1 MKKNLEKRYLLY
13 RLFSNMFFIGVIWL
27 YFYRI
32 FITDQ
37 QVGILDG
44 MAFAIGLI
52 AEVPSGA
59 LADRFG
65 RDKLVK
71 LGLILM
77 GCGLIIQGVG
87 SSFFPFF
94 FGQSVIMI
102 GAALISGA
110 DDALFYQR
118 LNYANDSHNWR
129 NLVTRGKQ
137 FALIGSVIAL
147 ALGGLLYDINPR
159 LPWIISGVSFII
171 SAFIIWSIKDTRGS
185 RITKS
190 ITLESKEYLNNI
202 VKGFNEFKKPKLL
215 FYAPLIIFVQG
226 LFYAFGWGLLR
237 PILLSR
243 FDFGPAIASLAVAT
257 IAIVTIMLLHLMH
270 KHSEK
275 LSEKNVLLFISLTA
289 VFSLLLSIFNIGFL
303 LGYIVILV
311 LYAGEH
317 LMHPFMSEII
327 NNRTEENQRATV
339 LSVASFMRM
348 LPYVLLA
355 PIIGYLSTNN
365 HLEYFFIVWA
375 LFIFAA
381 LSIYLLNKK
390 GDSKVD
396 IPEEI

>member
-1 MKKNLEKRYLLY
+1 
-13 RLFSNMFFIGVIWL
+13 MFFIGVIWL

-102 GAALISGA
+102 GAAFISGA

-118 LNYANDSHNWR
+118 LNYTIDSHNWR

-147 ALGGLLYDINPR
+147 ALGGLLYEINPR
-159 LPWIISGVSFII
+159 LPWIVSGLSFII
-171 SAFIIWSIKDTRGS
+171 AAIIIWYVRDTRGLK
-185 RITKS
+185 ITKS
-190 ITLESKEYLNNI
+190 ITIESKEYLNNI

-215 FYAPLIIFVQG
+215 LYVPLIIFVQG
-226 LFYAFGWGLLR
+226 LFYTFGWGLLR

-257 IAIVTIMLLHLMH
+257 IAIITIMLLHLMH

-275 LSEKNVLLFISLTA
+275 LSEKNVLLLISLTA
-289 VFSLLLSIFNIGFL
+289 ALSLLLSIFNIGFL
-303 LGYIVILV
+303 LGYVVILI

-317 LMHPFMSEII
+317 LMYPFMSEII
-327 NNRTEENQRATV
+327 NNRAEENQRATV

-365 HLEYFFIVWA
+365 SLDYFFIVWT
-375 LFIFAA
+375 LLIFIAIF
-381 LSIYLLNKK
+381 IYLFNKK
-390 GDSKVD
+390 GDSKVL

>member
-1 MKKNLEKRYLLY
+1 MKNNLERKYLLY

-71 LGLILM
+71 IGLILM
-77 GCGLIIQGVG
+77 GCGLIIQGIG

-102 GAALISGA
+102 GAAFISGA

-118 LNYANDSHNWR
+118 LNYAVDSHNWR

-137 FALIGSVIAL
+137 FALIGSVVAL
-147 ALGGLLYDINPR
+147 ALGGLFYEVNPR
-159 LPWIISGVSFII
+159 LPWLVSGFSFI
-171 SAFIIWSIKDTRGS
+171 SAAIIIWSIRDTRGLK
-185 RITKS
+185 ITKS
-190 ITLESKEYLNNI
+190 ITIESKEYLNNI
-202 VKGFNEFKKPKLL
+202 VKGFNEFKKTKFLL
-215 FYAPLIIFVQG
+215 YVPLIIFVQG
-226 LFYAFGWGLLR
+226 LFYTFGWGLLR

-243 FDFGPAIASLAVAT
+243 FDFGPAVASFAVAT
-257 IAIVTIMLLHLMH
+257 IAIITIMFLHLMH
-270 KHSEK
+270 IHSEK
-275 LSEKNVLLFISLTA
+275 LSEKKVLLLISLTA
-289 VFSLLLSIFNIGFL
+289 AFSLLLSIFNIGFL
-303 LGYIVILV
+303 LGYVVILI

-317 LMHPFMSEII
+317 LMYPFMSEII
-327 NNRTEENQRATV
+327 NNRAEENQRATV

-365 HLEYFFIVWA
+365 SLEYFFIIWA
-375 LFIFAA
+375 LLIFIAIF
-381 LSIYLLNKK
+381 IYIFTKK
-390 GDSKVD
+390 ADSKLH
-396 IPEEI
+396 IPEDI